1 MGADARFED
10 APFADRPLR
19 LRAEDADDLVILSSL
34 MQDAVVRTG
43 DIRWLGRRRRLV
55 ILANRFRWE
64 DAEEARRRRRP
75 FERVR
80 TALTVEGVLGLKAQ
94 RLDPARPDAVTA
106 VLALGWQ
113 ETAEGAGRLT
123 VSLAEGAAIVA
134 EVEMLDVTLVDL
146 TRPWEARSGA
156 MPSHEG

>member
-19 LRAEDADDLVILSSL
+19 LRAEDAEDLVILSSL

-43 DIRWLGRRRRLV
+43 DIRWLPRRRRLV

-64 DAEEARRRRRP
+64 DAEAAARRRRP

-94 RLDPARPDAVTA
+94 RLHPGRPDDVTA
-106 VLALGWQ
+106 VLALGWT
-113 ETAEGAGRLT
+113 EIADGAGRLRI
-123 VSLAEGAAIVA
+123 SLAEGAAILA
-134 EVEMLDVTLVDL
+134 DTEMLDVTLVDL
-146 TRPWEARSGA
+146 TRPWEARSA
-156 MPSHEG
+156 TAPSHET